1 MNEDPN
7 IIHDLTEEGSP
18 VKSRVNDPLQA
29 QEIANRFLRDDM
41 TRAARRVK
49 VQGMFNGNAQ
59 KSQADLVRAGR
70 GNESNLNWR
79 EHKGHVI
86 NAWTPYFDLREQV
99 PVCIEG
105 NLDFGEPAKDAQLM
119 RGFAQYF
126 HDMVFNHEGF
136 DENTQLCDLQMLL
149 HGIGIK
155 AWEDEWN
162 PFPKAVL
169 AGNIYVPD
177 ETNITLDNCE
187 MLMVTRPWTVSQLWD
202 KIRDPA
208 RAKAMKWDVEAC
220 KQVIMESTTG
230 NSEMLS
236 WNWDRWEQALKN
248 GDIYVSQTQ
257 TKRIQL
263 CTLFVMEMSGKISQ
277 KIVPFRP
284 GGGPTKFLYD
294 AQDKYEGWDQVCCAF
309 PFDIGADGTW
319 HSIRGLGTEIYAT
332 CALSNNAR
340 NSIADM
346 VVNYIKPMWQP
357 STNAKI
363 EDFKMTKF
371 SGGSYIPNG
380 LNNVSVPIGNNIAP
394 AIDVLNEFNSTLS
407 RNTGAYNQGD
417 VAAPTV
423 EETAKA
429 AMIRASERAKMTKGA
444 FNRQYRAMTREYRE
458 MWRRAVNPE
467 IRHYHPGGR
476 EALEFQRKC
485 YALCDRLGVERA
497 ALQAVTNIRAKRD
510 IGYGSPAM
518 RFEISQQLMANIDRF
533 DETGQQEILRAFTA
547 TMTSFHDVEVFVP
560 TKEAGRD
567 RGNDEALAA
576 QENNA
581 FAALGEE
588 AEAFVLPDQ
597 NHVLHLQVHIASM
610 QNDMQLCQQGQQEP
624 ADCAG
629 RLEGKGRH
637 AGEHLARLAGNPTR
651 KQEHSA
657 FKAAL
662 DEIAAFAD
670 QLEAMLEQ
678 QQADAPPPEGEV
690 TPEMAKVQGNLALKA
705 EKEKATMELRRQKQA
720 FEQQMK
726 VQQAE
731 FDKALAD
738 AKTASEINR
747 ATAEQRVYT
756 SIEIDKRRSKKELAS
771 NGADK

>member
-1 MNEDPN
+1 MTEDPN
-7 IIHDLTEEGSP
+7 IIHDLTETGRA
-18 VKSRVNDPLQA
+18 VKSRVDDPQQA

-59 KSQADLVRAGR
+59 KSQADMVRAGR
-70 GNESNLNWR
+70 GNEANINWR
-79 EHKGHVI
+79 EHKGHII

-105 NLDFGEPAKDAQLM
+105 NLEFSEPSKDMRLI

-126 HDMVFNHEGF
+126 HDMVFSHDGF

-169 AGNIYVPD
+169 SGNIYVPD

-187 MLMVTRPWTVSQLWD
+187 MMMITRPWTVSQLWD
-202 KIRDPA
+202 KIRNPE
-208 RAKAMKWDVEAC
+208 RAKAMGWDVEAC
-220 KQVIMESTTG
+220 KETIMESTTS

-236 WNWDRWEQALKN
+236 WKWDRWEQALKN

-263 CTLFVMEMSGKISQ
+263 CTIFVLEMDGKISQ

-284 GGGPTKFLYD
+284 GGGPCKFLYD
-294 AQDKYEGWDQVCCAF
+294 QAGKYTDWSEVCCAF

-357 STNAKI
+357 TTNAKM
-363 EDFKMTKF
+363 EDFKMVKF
-371 SGGSYIPNG
+371 SGGNYIPQG
-380 LNNVSVPIGNNIAP
+380 IQNVSLPIGNNIAP
-394 AIDVLNEFNSTLS
+394 AIDVLNEFSSTLS

-429 AMIRASERAKMTKGA
+429 VMIRASNAAKMTKGA
-444 FNRQYRAMTREYRE
+444 YNRQYRAMTREYKE
-458 MWRRAVNPE
+458 MWRRATNPE
-467 IRHYHPGGR
+467 IKAYHPGGR

-485 YALCDRLGVERA
+485 YALCDRLGVERE
-497 ALQAVTNIRAKRD
+497 ALQAVTNVRAKRD

-518 RFEISQQLMANIDRF
+518 RYEIAGQLMANIDRF
-533 DETGQQEILRAFTA
+533 DETGQQEVLRAFVA

-560 TKEAGRD
+560 PPEAGREPTS
-567 RGNDEALAA
+567 DEALAA
-576 QENNA
+576 QEDNG
-581 FAALGEE
+581 FAMLGEE
-588 AEAFVLPDQ
+588 AEAFVVPDQ
-597 NHVLHLQVHIASM
+597 NHVMHLQVHIPSM
-610 QNDMQLCQQGQQEP
+610 QKDMAACQAGEQEP
-624 ADCAG
+624 QVCSD
-629 RLEGKGRH
+629 RLEAKGKH

-651 KQEHSA
+651 KQEYKA
-657 FKAAL
+657 FKVAL
-662 DEIAAFAD
+662 DELAAFQD
-670 QLEAMLEQ
+670 QLETVLEQ
-678 QQADAPPPEGEV
+678 QAADAPPPPDQP
-690 TPEMAKVQGNLALKA
+690 TPEMAKVQGNLEIKA
-705 EKEKATMELRRQKQA
+705 QKEQATMALREQKQQ
-720 FEQQMK
+720 FDQQMK
-726 VQQAE
+726 LQQAQ

-738 AKTASEINR
+738 AKAAADINR
-747 ATAEQRVYT
+747 STAESRAYT
-756 SIEIDKRRSKKELAS
+756 AMDIDAHEAKKMVATE
-771 NGADK
+771 ADVE